1 MQYETITLTL
11 CIEELV
17 ATTDAL
23 RTLKNVDALI
33 MLPSIG
39 QKALE
44 HIESVNRLVA
54 RISREWG
61 SAAKLCVY
69 A

>member
-17 ATTDAL
+17 ATKDDL
-23 RTLKNVDALI
+23 RKLKNVDELI

-54 RISREWG
+54 RISRKWDQIG
-61 SAAKLCVY
+61 RAHV
-69 A
+69 